1 MESTTTTRP
10 GRRVA
15 ARAVT
20 VLAFLLVAFALLAP
34 GDGRITPWSFARIPA
49 EALVAVPV
57 LLLLPARTRRVVA
70 VCLGSAVGLLVLLTI
85 LDVGFQSTLGRPF
98 HPAFDWG
105 SFGPAVALLAAEI
118 GRAPAVTLVVVA
130 AVLAVGLLIASAAA
144 VVRLTRVAVEHR
156 RAATRTTIALGL
168 VWITCAI
175 SGVQVASGE
184 PVAARSAAATTY
196 DRVRQVNAD
205 FRDQRRFAADM
216 AVDAFRD
223 VPGDDLLTALRGK
236 DVVLAFVESYG
247 RAALEHPAIAPRVT
261 QVLAAAESGLRTAGF
276 ATRSAFLTSP
286 TSGGTSWLAHATL
299 QSGLWVDNPLR
310 YDTLLGGDRL
320 TLSGA
325 FRRAG
330 WRTAGVVPANTEDW
344 PEREF
349 YGLDGYYDSRDIAY
363 RGPHF
368 SFETIPDQYT
378 LATFHREEIVGAH
391 APVMAEIDLVSSHW
405 PWRPV
410 PPLVSWSDLGDGSVL
425 SGTPNHSPDGV
436 RTAYAES
443 IAYSLRTLFSYT
455 RTYGDDDLVLIFL
468 GDHQP
473 ASMVT
478 GEQAGRHVP
487 ITIVTRDARVL
498 DRIDGWDWQPG
509 PRPREDA
516 PVWPMDAFRD
526 RFLTAFG

>member
-1 MESTTTTRP
+1 MEPTTTARQS
-10 GRRVA
+10 RRVA
-15 ARAVT
+15 ALAVT
-20 VLAFLLVAFALLAP
+20 VLAVLLVAFALLAP
-34 GDGRITPWSFARIPA
+34 DDGRLTPWSFARIPV

-57 LLLLPARTRRVVA
+57 LLLLPARVRRVVA
-70 VCLGSAVGLLVLLTI
+70 VGLGAAAGLLILLTV
-85 LDVGFQSTLGRPF
+85 LDMGFQSTLGRPF
-98 HPAFDWG
+98 HPAFDWS
-105 SFGPAVALLAAEI
+105 SFGPAVALLVAEVGSAAAI
-118 GRAPAVTLVVVA
+118 ALVVVA
-130 AVLAVGLLIASAAA
+130 AGIAVGLLIAGAAA

-156 RAATRTTIALGL
+156 RTATRTTVALGL
-168 VWITCAI
+168 VWLACAI
-175 SGVQVASGE
+175 SGVQIVPGE

-196 DRVRQVNAD
+196 DRIRQVGTD

-223 VPGDDLLTALRGK
+223 VPGEDLLTALRGK
-236 DVVLAFVESYG
+236 DVVIAFVESYG
-247 RAALEHPAIAPRVT
+247 RVALEHPDIAPRVT
-261 QVLAAAESGLRTAGF
+261 RVLTAGDRGLHTAGF
-276 ATRSAFLTSP
+276 ATRSAFLASP

-310 YDTLLGGDRL
+310 YDSLVGGDRL

-349 YGLDGYYDSRDIAY
+349 YGIDGYYDSRDIAY
-363 RGPHF
+363 RGPRF

-378 LATFHREEIVGAH
+378 LAAFHRAEVVGAH

-425 SGTPNHSPDGV
+425 AGKPSHSPDGV

-443 IAYSLRTLFSYT
+443 IAYSLRTLISYA
-455 RTYGDDDLVLIFL
+455 RTHGDDDLVLIFL

-473 ASMVT
+473 VSMVT
-478 GEQAGRHVP
+478 GEQAGRDVP
-487 ITIVTRDARVL
+487 ITIVTRDEGVL
-498 DRIDGWDWQPG
+498 DRIAGWGWQPSL
-509 PRPREDA
+509 RPREGA